1 MIATVAALP
10 GVLAGVFAQ
19 AGDVVPLETPEV
31 QWSALWPMIIL
42 ALGGILLLTVS
53 SLAKGMRA
61 PGANAGFTIITAL
74 ATIVA
79 SVPVWQRVQD
89 PERGPFSAVGGAI
102 GIDGFSVVATGLI
115 AIAVILAA
123 LLLDDYLRRE
133 DLDGPEMYALMLL
146 SAAGGALM
154 ASANDLIVL
163 FLGLEALSIA
173 VYVMAAMHRRR
184 VESQEAGFKYFIVG
198 AFSSAFFLY
207 GIAMVYG
214 ATGSTN
220 LVDIADFLATQVLL
234 RDGVLMLGMAMLL
247 VGFGFKISAVPFQGW
262 TPDVYQGAPTPVT
275 AYMASAVKVGAFAGM
290 VRVFYLA
297 LNTYSVDWQPM
308 VYALAVLTMVVGA
321 GLAIVQTDVKRMLA
335 YSSISH
341 AGFLLVALQAATPQG
356 IQAMVFYLASYVFM
370 VAGSFGVVTLVA
382 GRGDAATALDD
393 FKGLSRRRPGLA
405 LTFTVFLLSQAG
417 VPLTS
422 GFFAKFYVIGAAV
435 DARSFWLALIA
446 MVVSVV
452 AAVLYLKIIVSMY
465 LSSDHDDDAEDDAPA
480 GPKVDIPLTAGTA
493 IGLCLLATIGFGLF
507 PGPLVEI
514 AQDAIPVLIGPPL
527 F

>member
-1 MIATVAALP
+1 MSAVFVVSTLAALS
-10 GVLAGVFAQ
+10 GVIAQ
-19 AGDVVPLETPEV
+19 ADDVVPLATPEV
-31 QWSALWPMIIL
+31 QWSALWPIIIL
-42 ALGGILLLTVS
+42 GLGGIVLLTVA
-53 SLAKGMRA
+53 SLVKGMKA
-61 PGANAGFTIITAL
+61 PGANAGFTVLVALGTIIAC
-74 ATIVA
+74 
-79 SVPVWQRVQD
+79 VPVWQRVQD

-102 GIDGFSVVATGLI
+102 GIDGFSVLATGLI

-133 DLDGPEMYALMLL
+133 DLDGAEMYALMLL

-154 ASANDLIVL
+154 ASANDLIVM
-163 FLGLEALSIA
+163 FIGLEAVSIA
-173 VYVMAAMHRRR
+173 VYVMAAMHRGRA
-184 VESQEAGFKYFIVG
+184 ESQEAGFKYFIVG

-220 LVDIADFLATQVLL
+220 LVEIADFLATQVLL
-234 RDGVLMLGMAMLL
+234 RNGVLLMGMAMLL

-275 AYMASAVKVGAFAGM
+275 AYMGSAVKVGAFAGM

-297 LNTYSVDWQPM
+297 FNTYSVDWQPM
-308 VYALAVLTMVVGA
+308 VYALAVVTMIVGA

-341 AGFLLVALQAATPQG
+341 AGFILVALQAATPQG
-356 IQAMVFYLASYVFM
+356 IEALVFYLVSYVFM
-370 VAGSFGVVTLVA
+370 VAGSFGIVTLVA
-382 GRGDAATALDD
+382 GKGDAATSLDD
-393 FKGLSRRRPGLA
+393 FKGLSHRRAGLA

-435 DARSFWLALIA
+435 DARSYWLAIIA
-446 MVVSVV
+446 MVASVV

-465 LSSDHDDDAEDDAPA
+465 LSSDHDGDGDAAT
-480 GPKVDIPLTAGTA
+480 GPKVSIPLPAATA
-493 IGLCLLATIGFGLF
+493 IGFALVATIGFGLF
-507 PGPLVEI
+507 PGPLVEL
-514 AQDAIPVLIGPPL
+514 ARDAVPVLMAQPL